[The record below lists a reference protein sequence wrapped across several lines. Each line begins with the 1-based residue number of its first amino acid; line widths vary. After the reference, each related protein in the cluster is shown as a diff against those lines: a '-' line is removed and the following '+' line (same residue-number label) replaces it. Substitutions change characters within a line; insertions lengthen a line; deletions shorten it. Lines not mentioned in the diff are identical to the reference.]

1 MIVINYYLLGVN
13 YMNMY
18 LCILDS
24 AFFCFI
30 LLFHS
35 MFSFFSSFAFQCFL
49 TSKITCADSA
59 LDLLSTYF

>member
-1 MIVINYYLLGVN
+1 
-13 YMNMY
+13 MNMY

-59 LDLLSTYF
+59 ARLVEYLFLA